1 MGIKE
6 RQDRERQAV
15 RQAILDAARDLF
27 VTEGYR
33 NVSIRKIAERI
44 EYSPAAI
51 YSYFP
56 SKDDIFFA
64 LAEEGFRR
72 LDAKVRGAPPQA
84 DPLEDVRAAW
94 WAYYEFSKEQREFFE
109 LMFVDRSVPQI
120 TEQWAGLAFVHQML
134 AFAAARIQR
143 CIDAGIFPRQTD
155 AEVAMHL
162 IWGALTGPAVIG
174 SGCRLAP
181 GEDPDALARDVLE
194 LALTGLKAGSATSFI
209 PCTPHSTVTATE
221 SSPLSD
227 VVRPTGVRTHDS

>member
-6 RQDRERQAV
+6 RQDRERLAV
-15 RQAILDAARDLF
+15 RQAIFEAARDLF
-27 VTEGYR
+27 VAEGYR

-56 SKDDIFFA
+56 SKDDIFYA

-72 LDAKVRGAPPQA
+72 LDEKVRGALGHE
-84 DPLEDVRAAW
+84 DPIQEVRACW
-94 WAYYEFSKEQREFFE
+94 WAYYEFSKEQREFFQ

-120 TEQWAGLAFVHQML
+120 TEQWTGLAFVHQML
-134 AFAAARIQR
+134 AFAASRIQR
-143 CIDAGIFPRQTD
+143 CIDARIFPATTNP
-155 AEVAMHL
+155 EVAMHL

-181 GEDPDALARDVLE
+181 GEDPDALARDILE
-194 LALTGLKAGSATSFI
+194 LVLAGLGAGSATTFL
-209 PCTPHSTVTATE
+209 PCTAPPVLPDP
-221 SSPLSD
+221 SSIDKFSP
-227 VVRPTGVRTHDS
+227 GVRTDES

>member
-1 MGIKE
+1 MGIRE

-27 VTEGYR
+27 VDEGYR

-56 SKDDIFFA
+56 SKDDIFYA

-72 LDAKVRGAPPQA
+72 LDAQVRDVVGAD
-84 DPLEDVRAAW
+84 DPLEEMRACW
-94 WAYYEFSKEQREFFE
+94 WAYYQFSKDHREFFE

-120 TEQWAGLAFVHQML
+120 TEQWTGLAFVHQML
-134 AFAAARIQR
+134 QFAASRIQR
-143 CIDAGIFPRQTD
+143 CIDAGIFHKDTN

-181 GEDPDALARDVLE
+181 GEDPDALARDILE
-194 LALTGLKAGSATSFI
+194 VVIAGLKAGSATTFK
-209 PCTPHSTVTATE
+209 PCTPPMPESSAVPVTA
-221 SSPLSD
+221 PHG
-227 VVRPTGVRTHDS
+227 VRPHES

>member
-1 MGIKE
+1 MGIRE

-27 VTEGYR
+27 VDEGYR

-72 LDAKVRGAPPQA
+72 LDAQVRGVRNSA
-84 DPLEDVRAAW
+84 DPLEEMRNVW
-94 WAYYEFSKEQREFFE
+94 WAYYEFSKEHREFFE

-120 TEQWAGLAFVHQML
+120 TEQWAGLALVHQML
-134 AFAAARIQR
+134 EFAASRIQR
-143 CIDAGIFPRQTD
+143 CIDAGIFPRDTD
-155 AEVAMHL
+155 AHVAMHL
-162 IWGALTGPAVIG
+162 VWGALTGPAVIG

-181 GEDPDALARDVLE
+181 GEDPDALARDILE
-194 LALTGLKAGSATSFI
+194 VVISGLRAGTVTTFK
-209 PCTPHSTVTATE
+209 PCTPPIAQSASMHAAA
-221 SSPLSD
+221 PH
-227 VVRPTGVRTHDS
+227 GVSAS

>member
-1 MGIKE
+1 MGIRE

-15 RQAILDAARDLF
+15 RLAILDAARDLF
-27 VTEGYR
+27 VDEGYR

-51 YSYFP
+51 YSYFA

-72 LDAKVRGAPPQA
+72 LDGKVRGVLGH
-84 DPLEDVRAAW
+84 DHPLEEVRACW
-94 WAYYEFSKEQREFFE
+94 WAYYEFSREQREFFE

-134 AFAAARIQR
+134 EFAASRVQR
-143 CIDAGIFPRQTD
+143 CIDAGIFP
-155 AEVAMHL
+155 AETQADVAMHL

-194 LALTGLKAGSATSFI
+194 LVIAGLKAGAATTFT
-209 PCTPHSTVTATE
+209 PCTPILVNKQ
-221 SSPLSD
+221 
-227 VVRPTGVRTHDS
+227 GG

>member
-15 RQAILDAARDLF
+15 RLAILDAARDLF
-27 VTEGYR
+27 VDEGYR

-51 YSYFP
+51 YSYFL

-72 LDAKVRGAPPQA
+72 LDAKVRGVRGHN
-84 DPLEDVRAAW
+84 DPLEDVRACW
-94 WAYYEFSKEQREFFE
+94 WAYYEFSREHREFFE

-120 TEQWAGLAFVHQML
+120 TEQWTGLAFVHQML
-134 AFAAARIQR
+134 EFAASRIQR
-143 CIDAGIFPRQTD
+143 CIDAGIFPPGTQAD
-155 AEVAMHL
+155 VAMHL

-194 LALTGLKAGSATSFI
+194 LVIAGLKVGSPTTFK
-209 PCTPHSTVTATE
+209 PCTPVLVE
-221 SSPLSD
+221 KKQ
-227 VVRPTGVRTHDS
+227 GG

>member
-6 RQDRERQAV
+6 RQDRERLAV

-51 YSYFP
+51 YSYFQ
-56 SKDDIFFA
+56 SKDDIFYA

-72 LDAKVRGAPPQA
+72 LDFKVRSALGHQ
-84 DPLEDVRAAW
+84 DPVQEVRACW
-94 WAYYEFSKEQREFFE
+94 WAYYEFSREQHEFFQ

-120 TEQWAGLAFVHQML
+120 TEQWTGLAFVHQML
-134 AFAAARIQR
+134 AFAAGRIQR
-143 CIDAGIFPRQTD
+143 CIDAGIFPAGTN

-174 SGCRLAP
+174 GGCRLAP

-194 LALTGLKAGSATSFI
+194 LVIAGLKAGSATTFV
-209 PCTPHSTVTATE
+209 PCTPPALVSD
-221 SSPLSD
+221 SSDTQAFPS
-227 VVRPTGVRTHDS
+227 TGVRNHDS